1 MKLAMISDTHA
12 NLHALEA
19 VKESLE
25 RIGVD
30 EVVCAGDVVG
40 YGAFPNECSRIIKR
54 LASKTVFGN
63 HDLACLRR
71 DTSGM
76 NPYAA
81 KAILWTADQLDD
93 ETRQFLQS
101 LREEQKFTIEGVRF
115 SMFHGSPESVEE
127 YVFEQDVDERLM
139 EAGGGDV
146 LILGHTHVPCVMR
159 LRAGLFINPGAVGQ
173 PRDGEWKASYAIFD
187 TETRRCEMRR
197 EEYDLQAAAEAIRS
211 AGLPGLLAERLF
223 YGT

>member
-1 MKLAMISDTHA
+1 MKLAIISDIHS

-19 VKESLE
+19 VKEAID
-25 RIGVD
+25 RAGTD

-40 YGAFPNECSRIIKR
+40 YGAFPNECCQIVRK
-54 LASKTVFGN
+54 LASNTVLGN

-71 DTSGM
+71 DPSRM

-81 KAILWTADQLDD
+81 KAILWTADRLND
-93 ETRQFLQS
+93 ESQQFIHS
-101 LREEQKFTIEGVRF
+101 LREEHKFAIEGVRF
-115 SMFHGSPESVEE
+115 SMFHGSPSSVDE
-127 YVFEQDVDERLM
+127 YVFEQDVDESLV

-146 LILGHTHVPCVMR
+146 LILGHTHVPLVMR
-159 LRAGLFINPGAVGQ
+159 LRTGLFVNPGAVGQ
-173 PRDGEWKASYAIFD
+173 PRDGEWKASYAVFD
-187 TETRRCEMRR
+187 TETRKCEVKR